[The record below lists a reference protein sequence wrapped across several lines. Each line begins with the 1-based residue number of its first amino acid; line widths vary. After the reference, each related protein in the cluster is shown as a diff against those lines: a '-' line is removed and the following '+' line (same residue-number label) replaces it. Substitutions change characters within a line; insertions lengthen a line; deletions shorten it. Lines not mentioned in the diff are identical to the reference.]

1 MARNA
6 EQRRDA
12 ILTSVSGLL
21 PDVVGAF
28 ARRFY
33 RAVAPVD
40 LEALG
45 VEELAR
51 GAVSIFAFADERAP
65 GAPKLRLFRPS
76 ASEGWAARRTIL
88 EVINDDMPF
97 LVDSIGIVLQRHGV
111 AIDLNVHPV
120 VRVVR
125 DAGGRWMGLESE
137 DARAESIMQIRLSGA
152 RDPAT
157 WTKIEAELT
166 AALNDVRAAVQ
177 DWRKILDRLTDASVT
192 AASTTASEK
201 MEIGV
206 FLEWLRD
213 HFVFLGARDY
223 RFEGEDLE
231 RRMAVVDGSG
241 LGVLRDPGVPVFSGA
256 RALGALPPT
265 VRQFLEDPSPV
276 MIAKSDALAT
286 VHRGASMDVI
296 GVRAL
301 GPDGR
306 VKMEHRFVG
315 LFTSTAYSEP
325 AASIPLLRRR
335 LAAVRA
341 RAGLDPSG
349 HDGKALQS
357 ILENYPRDELF
368 QTGDEELFEIVSGI
382 LELQDRQRVAV
393 FARRDGL
400 ERFVSCLVFLP
411 RERYDARLRRICHR
425 MLAEAYA
432 GTVENSFVQV
442 SDAPLARLHVI
453 VRTTVGEIPDV
464 ELGPIAAAIAE
475 ASTGWTERFL
485 DHAEAAAGDAGL
497 ERAQPYAES
506 FPAGYRDAFQPAEAW
521 SHLDLLE
528 AAVANPSTPAIRLR
542 PGAAEG
548 HLRLAL
554 VNLDIPVP
562 LSDALPLLENLGVRV
577 LTETPHHIRA
587 LNGATIILQDFE
599 LETVGAA
606 IDVVNRAPLVEAG
619 FQAVWRGQA
628 ENDPLNRLILANGL
642 DWRSIA
648 LFRAY
653 AKYLKQVGLP
663 YSLSYFAETLARQQ
677 PIAAQLLMLFQLM
690 QDPAR
695 AEASD
700 VKTEAGGVTV
710 AIEHALDAVTAADED
725 RILRRMM
732 NLVLCTLR
740 SNFFDGGSVISLKLD
755 SQHILDLPKPRPMVE
770 IWVYS
775 PEVEGVHLRG
785 GPAAR
790 GGIRWSDRR
799 EDFRTEVLGLVKA
812 QTVKNA
818 VIVPVG
824 SKGGFVPK
832 GETPSDPAARQAQGV
847 AAYKTFIGS
856 LLRLTDSRDGAK
868 VLPAKG
874 IVRRD
879 GDDPYLVVAADKGT
893 ATFSDIANGLSADHG
908 FWLSDAFA
916 SGGSQGYDH
925 KALGITARGA
935 WVSVMRHFRE
945 LGVDPIHDA
954 IVTVG
959 VGDMSGDVF
968 GNGMLHGPN
977 LRVVAAFD
985 HRHIFLDP
993 NPDGSRSLAERER
1006 LFKLPRSSWDDYD
1019 RAALSPGGMIA
1030 PRSAKLITVSPEVRQ
1045 RFGVG
1050 QEKIAP
1056 VELIRL
1062 LLAAEVDLLWFGGI
1076 GTYVKATEEGQA
1088 DAGDRAND
1096 MLRLDGKELRA
1107 RVIGEGA
1114 NLGMT
1119 QRGRLEFAATGGR
1132 LNTDAIDNSAGVD
1145 MSDHEVNIK
1154 ILLGDPVGAG
1164 ALSTPDRN
1172 VLLASM
1178 AEDVSDHVLED
1189 NRRQTRALSVA
1200 ERIGA
1205 DLIPDAKALMRRLEQ
1220 EVGLDRG
1227 LEFLPSD
1234 RVLTT
1239 RQASRQGLWRPELA
1253 VLLAYAKIWLKR
1265 ALADASLLDAHDLE
1279 ADLKAYFPPQ
1289 LQARYGVE
1297 ILRHGLRRPIVATLL
1312 TNQIVDRGG
1321 MSLVDRLMRETG
1333 SSVERVAEAFLVARD
1348 LFALADLWRDLD
1360 AEDEALGGVSIDL
1373 HRAAGDALAACMQWL
1388 LTSRVVGGAAPGDLI
1403 AAKGMLEDQ
1412 VHGLI
1417 ALMPALAHD
1426 QEEESPLRA
1435 RLRLLG
1441 KTAECLEVLALANE
1455 IDVPID
1461 GAADLWFLVSQR
1473 FSQDRLIALAQGLPQ
1488 ADPSTVAAVAG
1499 LVADL
1504 RDHQRAITSAALAA
1518 GGLDAWIDSRRER
1531 VDAVAAT
1538 IADVVSGPTPY
1549 FARLALVERG
1559 LRMLA

>member
-1 MARNA
+1 MARDPV
-6 EQRRDA
+6 QRRD
-12 ILTSVSGLL
+12 ILLDTLSAAL
-21 PDVVGAF
+21 PEPVGAF

-33 RAVAPVD
+33 RAVSPID
-40 LEALG
+40 LDLLG
-45 VEELAR
+45 TEELAR
-51 GAVSIFAFADERAP
+51 GAASIFDFAADRVP
-65 GAPKLRLFRPS
+65 GRPKLRLFRP
-76 ASEGWAARRTIL
+76 ATAEGWAARRTVL

-111 AIDLNVHPV
+111 AIDLNVHPIIKV
-120 VRVVR
+120 ERS
-125 DAGGRWMGLESE
+125 DAGRWLALESG
-137 DARAESIMQIRLSGA
+137 AAKPESIMQIRLSGA
-152 RDPAT
+152 RDPGT
-157 WTKIEAELT
+157 WAKIEAELLL
-166 AALNDVRAAVQ
+166 ALDDVRAAVA

-192 AASTTASEK
+192 AAASTAQHK

-223 RFEGEDLE
+223 RFDGEGNE
-231 RRMAVVDGSG
+231 RRMVVVEGSG
-241 LGVLRDPGVPVFSGA
+241 MGVLRDPGVPVFSGA
-256 RALGALPPT
+256 RALGTLPPA
-265 VRQFLEDPSPV
+265 VRAFLENPEPI

-306 VKMEHRFVG
+306 VLTEHRFVG

-341 RAGLDPSG
+341 RAGLDPSS

-368 QTGDEELFEIVSGI
+368 QTNDDELFEIVRGI
-382 LELQDRQRVAV
+382 LDLQDRQRVAV

-400 ERFVSCLVFLP
+400 QRFVSCLVFLP

-425 MLAEAYA
+425 LLAEAYG

-442 SDAPLARLHVI
+442 TDAPLARLHVI
-453 VRTTVGEIPDV
+453 VRTKIGETADV
-464 ELGPIAAAIAE
+464 DLAAISHAIAE

-485 DHAEAAAGDAGL
+485 DHAETMGGDAGL

-506 FPAGYRDAFQPAEAW
+506 FPAGYRDDFEPSEAW
-521 SHLDLLE
+521 AHLDLLE
-528 AAVANPSTPAIRLR
+528 AATANPATPAIRLL
-542 PGAAEG
+542 PGAQAAR
-548 HLRLAL
+548 LRLAL
-554 VNLDIPVP
+554 VNSQTSVP

-577 LTETPHHIRA
+577 LTETPHRIRA
-587 LNGATIILQDFE
+587 ADGSVFQLQDFE
-599 LETVGAA
+599 LETVGAP
-606 IDVVNRAPLVEAG
+606 IDVANRAPLVEAG
-619 FQAVWRGQA
+619 FQAIWQGLA

-653 AKYLKQVGLP
+653 VKYLKQVGLP
-663 YSLSYFAETLARQQ
+663 YSLPVFADTLVRH
-677 PIAAQLLMLFQLM
+677 PGITAQLLDLFRLLQN
-690 QDPAR
+690 A
-695 AEASD
+695 
-700 VKTEAGGVTV
+700 TEADPQNVNTQAGGISV

-725 RILRRMM
+725 RILRRLL
-732 NLVLCTLR
+732 NLILCTLR
-740 SNFFDGGSVISLKLD
+740 SNFFDGGPVISLKLD
-755 SQHILDLPKPRPMVE
+755 SQHIIDLPKPRPMVE

-832 GETPSDPAARQAQGV
+832 GELPADPAGRQAQGI
-847 AAYKTFIGS
+847 AAYKTFIGA
-856 LLRLTDSRDGAK
+856 LLRLTDSRDGSK
-868 VLPAKG
+868 VLPAQG
-874 IVRRD
+874 IARRD

-908 FWLSDAFA
+908 FWLGDAFA

-925 KALGITARGA
+925 KALAITARGA
-935 WVSVMRHFRE
+935 WVSVARHFRE
-945 LGVDPIHDA
+945 LGVDPHQDA

-977 LRVVAAFD
+977 LMLVAAFD

-993 NPDGSRSLAERER
+993 NPDGPRSLAERQR
-1006 LFKLPRSSWDDYD
+1006 LFALPRSSWDDYD
-1019 RAALSPGGMIA
+1019 RAVLSPGGQIV
-1030 PRSAKLITVSPEVRQ
+1030 PRSAKLVALSPEIRQ
-1045 RFGVG
+1045 RLGLS

-1056 VELIRL
+1056 TELIRL

-1076 GTYVKATEEGQA
+1076 GTYVKAADESHA

-1096 MLRLDGKELRA
+1096 ALRLDGRDLRA
-1107 RVIGEGA
+1107 KVIGEGA

-1119 QRGRLEFAATGGR
+1119 QRGRLEFAAIGGR

-1154 ILLGDPVGAG
+1154 ILLGDPVGSG
-1164 ALSTPDRN
+1164 ALPMADRN

-1178 AEDVSDHVLED
+1178 ADDVSTHVLED
-1189 NRRQTRALSVA
+1189 NRRQTRAISVA
-1200 ERIGA
+1200 ERLGP
-1205 DLIPDAKALMRRLEQ
+1205 DLIPSAQALMRRLEQ
-1220 EVGLDRG
+1220 EVGLDRA
-1227 LEFLPSD
+1227 LEFLPVD
-1234 RVLTT
+1234 AVLTG
-1239 RQASRQGLWRPELA
+1239 RQGTRQGLWRPELA

-1265 ALADASLLDAHDLE
+1265 ALASSSLLDARELE
-1279 ADLKAYFPPQ
+1279 GDLKAYFPPQ
-1289 LQARYGVE
+1289 LQARYGQE

-1321 MSLVDRLMRETG
+1321 ITLMDRLMRETG
-1333 SSVERVAEAFLVARD
+1333 APVERVAEAFVVARD
-1348 LFALADLWRDLD
+1348 LLALPDLWRDLD
-1360 AEDEALGGVSIDL
+1360 AEDAQLGEGVLPL
-1373 HRAAGDALAACMQWL
+1373 HRAAADAVADTMRWL
-1388 LTSRVVGGAAPGDLI
+1388 LERPDSSSLI
-1403 AAKGMLEDQ
+1403 AAKSDLEDQ
-1412 VHGLI
+1412 VQGLM
-1417 ALMPALAHD
+1417 ALMPSLLHGDDDAT
-1426 QEEESPLRA
+1426 PLQV
-1435 RLRLLG
+1435 RLRLLA
-1441 KTAECLEVLALANE
+1441 KTVECLDVLALARAGIASIE
-1455 IDVPID
+1455 LV
-1461 GAADLWFLVSQR
+1461 ADLWFLVNRR
-1473 FSQDRLIALAQGLPQ
+1473 FALDRLIALAQGLPQ

-1499 LVADL
+1499 LIMDL
-1504 RDHQRAITSAALAA
+1504 RGHQRALTAAALQA
-1518 GGLDAWIDSRRER
+1518 GGLEAWLDARSAQT
-1531 VDAVAAT
+1531 DAVAT
-1538 IADVVSGPTPY
+1538 IIQDVINGPTPY
-1549 FARLALVERG
+1549 FARLALAERG
-1559 LRMLA
+1559 LRLLAAG

>member
-1 MARNA
+1 MARDA

-12 ILTSVSGLL
+12 ILTAVAGAL
-21 PDVVGAF
+21 PPTEGAF

-33 RAVAPVD
+33 RAVAPID

-51 GAVSIFAFADERAP
+51 GAASIYAFAQSRSP
-65 GAPKLRLFRPS
+65 GRPKLRLFRP
-76 ASEGWAARRTIL
+76 AAGEGWAARRSVL
-88 EVINDDMPF
+88 EVVNDDMPF

-111 AIDLNVHPV
+111 SIDLNVHPV
-120 VRVVR
+120 VKVAR
-125 DAGGRWMGLESE
+125 DVEGRWLALEGDGAKS
-137 DARAESIMQIRLSGA
+137 ESIMQIRLSGA

-157 WTKIEAELT
+157 WSKIEAEL
-166 AALNDVRAAVQ
+166 ASALEDVRAAVE
-177 DWRKILDRLTDASVT
+177 DWRKILDRLTDASIT
-192 AASTTASEK
+192 AASGTASEK

-223 RFEGEDLE
+223 RFEGEGAD
-231 RRMAVVDGSG
+231 RRMAVVERSG
-241 LGVLRDPGVPVFSGA
+241 LGVLRDPAVPVFSGA
-256 RALGALPPT
+256 RALGTLPPA
-265 VRQFLEDPSPV
+265 VRKFLEEPSPI

-286 VHRGASMDVI
+286 VHRSAAMDVI
-296 GVRAL
+296 GVRAVAA
-301 GPDGR
+301 DGR
-306 VKMEHRFVG
+306 VIMEHRFVG
-315 LFTSTAYSEP
+315 LFTATAYSEP
-325 AASIPLLRRR
+325 ASTIPLLRRR
-335 LAAVRA
+335 LAGLRS
-341 RAGLDPSG
+341 RAGLDPAG
-349 HDGKALQS
+349 HDGKALQA
-357 ILENYPRDELF
+357 ILESYPRDELF
-368 QTGDEELFEIVSGI
+368 QTGDDELFEIVSGI

-400 ERFVSCLVFLP
+400 QRFVSCLVYLP
-411 RERYDARLRRICHR
+411 RERYDARMRRICHR
-425 MLAEAYA
+425 LLAEAYA

-442 SDAPLARLHVI
+442 GDAPLARLHVI

-464 ELGPIAAAIAE
+464 DLGPISAAIAA
-475 ASTGWTERFL
+475 ASTGWTEHFL
-485 DHAEAAAGDAGL
+485 DHAESSGGDAGL
-497 ERAQPYAES
+497 ERAQPFADS
-506 FPAGYRDAFQPAEAW
+506 FPAGYRDAFDPKEAF

-528 AAVANPSTPAIRLR
+528 QATANPAAPALRLQA
-542 PGAAEG
+542 GAIEG
-548 HLRLAL
+548 RLRLAL
-554 VNLDIPVP
+554 VNPATPVP

-577 LTETPHHIRA
+577 MTETPHRIR
-587 LNGATIILQDFE
+587 LRDGASLYLQDFE
-599 LETVGAA
+599 LETVGP
-606 IDVVNRAPLVEAG
+606 VVDASTRAPLVEAG
-619 FQAVWRGQA
+619 FQAVWRGHA

-642 DWRSIA
+642 DWRRIA

-677 PIAAQLLMLFQLM
+677 PIAAQLLALFDLLH
-690 QDPAR
+690 DPAN
-695 AEASD
+695 SD
-700 VKTEAGGVTV
+700 QLDVRTQAGGVSV

-725 RILRRMM
+725 RILRRML
-732 NLVLCTLR
+732 NLILCTLR
-740 SNFFDGGSVISLKLD
+740 TNFFDGGSVISLKLD
-755 SQHILDLPKPRPMVE
+755 SQHIIDLPKPRPMVE

-832 GETPSDPAARQAQGV
+832 GETPSDPAARQAQGI

-856 LLRLTDSRDGAK
+856 LLRITDTRDGAK
-868 VLPAKG
+868 VSPAPG

-893 ATFSDIANGLSADHG
+893 ATFSDIANGLSADAG

-935 WVSVMRHFRE
+935 WVSVERHFRE
-945 LGVDPIHDA
+945 IGVDPKRDA
-954 IVTVG
+954 IVTIG

-977 LRVVAAFD
+977 LLLVAAFD

-993 NPDGSRSLAERER
+993 NPDGAKSLAERQR
-1006 LFKLPRSSWDDYD
+1006 LFALPRSSWDDYD
-1019 RAALSPGGMIA
+1019 RSILSPGGQIA
-1030 PRSAKLITVSPEVRQ
+1030 PRSAKLIVLSPEIRQ
-1045 RFGVG
+1045 RLGLT

-1056 VELIRL
+1056 TELIRL

-1076 GTYVKATEEGQA
+1076 GTYVKATDESHA

-1096 MLRLDGKELRA
+1096 ALRLDGRDLRA
-1107 RVIGEGA
+1107 KVIGEGA

-1119 QRGRLEFAATGGR
+1119 QRGRLEFAASGGR

-1154 ILLGDPVGAG
+1154 ILLGDPVGSG
-1164 ALSTPDRN
+1164 ALSMPDRN

-1178 AEDVSDHVLED
+1178 ANDVSDHVLED
-1189 NRRQTRALSVA
+1189 NRRQTRAISVA
-1200 ERIGA
+1200 ERLGP
-1205 DLIPDAKALMRRLEQ
+1205 DLIPDAQALLRRLEL
-1220 EVGLDRG
+1220 EAGLDRG
-1227 LEFLPSD
+1227 LEFLPTD
-1234 RVLTT
+1234 AALTA
-1239 RQASRQGLWRPELA
+1239 RQAARQGLWRPELA

-1265 ALADASLLDAHDLE
+1265 ALANAPLLDAHDLE
-1279 ADLKAYFPPQ
+1279 SDLKAYFPPQ
-1289 LQARYGVE
+1289 IQARYGQE
-1297 ILRHGLRRPIVATLL
+1297 ILRHGLRRPIVGTLL

-1321 MSLVDRLMRETG
+1321 MTLVDRLMRETG
-1333 SSVERVAEAFLVARD
+1333 ASVERVAGAFLVARD
-1348 LFALADLWRDLD
+1348 LFALRDLWRDLD
-1360 AEDEALGGVSIDL
+1360 AEDAALGGESLAL
-1373 HRAAGDALAACMQWL
+1373 HQAAAEALATGMRWL
-1388 LTSRVVGGAAPGDLI
+1388 LSRFDAVDLGPV
-1403 AAKGMLEDQ
+1403 KSDLEDQ
-1412 VHGLI
+1412 VHVLV
-1417 ALMPALAHD
+1417 ALMPSLAHD
-1426 QEEESPLRA
+1426 GEEGAPLRA

-1441 KTAECLEVLALANE
+1441 KTAECLDVLALAQE
-1455 IDVPID
+1455 VGVSIQ
-1461 GAADLWFLVSQR
+1461 AAAELWFLVSQR
-1473 FSQDRLIALAQGLPQ
+1473 FALDRLVALAQGLPQ

-1499 LVADL
+1499 LIADL
-1504 RDHQRAITSAALAA
+1504 RDHQRAITAAALRA
-1518 GGLDAWIDSRRER
+1518 GGVEPWIDARKART
-1531 VDAVAAT
+1531 DAVDAT

-1549 FARLALVERG
+1549 FARLALAERG
-1559 LRMLA
+1559 LRLLVA